1 MQHREREGHHPITQI
16 HTSTSSA
23 FMQNIELHNV
33 GDAAITNNNLAHLQK
48 FRLAHYI
55 LDLFFLSSFVSNEDF
70 CLHKTFLSSAV
81 HTVVVIL
88 FCE

>member
-33 GDAAITNNNLAHLQK
+33 GDAAITDNNLAHLQK
-48 FRLAHYI
+48 FRLAHYSFGFV
-55 LDLFFLSSFVSNEDF
+55 LSFLL
-70 CLHKTFLSSAV
+70 CKQ
-81 HTVVVIL
+81 
-88 FCE
+88 